1 MNLMDPLSTIDY
13 VIVMSETE
21 SENFTV
27 VFSSILPLTSIFSA
41 TVSTMRDYLTSSVTQ
56 VPNTPQE
63 KNILTKKTDFK
74 L

>member
-21 SENFTV
+21 SGNFTV

-41 TVSTMRDYLTSSVTQ
+41 TVSTKRDYLTSSVTQ